1 MKILIA
7 EDDRTLRRLL
17 SILFKKAGYE
27 VADVENGQAAIDTA
41 LTFHPNVIV
50 LDSTMPVM
58 DGLKAVVEMNRH
70 PELSKIAKLIL
81 SGHSLSGDRDRALQC
96 GADDYLTKPFNRDE
110 LLERVRKLAG

>member
-17 SILFKKAGYE
+17 SILFRKAGYE
-27 VADVENGQAAIDTA
+27 VADVENGRAAIDTA

-58 DGLKAVVEMNRH
+58 DGLEAVVEMNSH
-70 PELSKIAKLIL
+70 PELAKIAKLIL
-81 SGHSLSGDRDRALQC
+81 SGHSLSGDKDRALQC
-96 GADDYLTKPFNRDE
+96 GANDYLTKPFNRDE
-110 LLERVRKLAG
+110 LLECVRKLAG